1 MSSSRASVSQLDSL
15 MAGIVGSSDLFASA
29 AASTIGTST
38 TAEGA
43 AFQRAVNDNMEAL
56 DLKMAFEVFKTQF
69 DFDNKAT
76 ELSHNICLITRDEYK
91 RIATEAGQP
100 EAEAHAV
107 AEQMAAIIQPKCEAA
122 TKAASALIIN
132 KLEEFLDEQE
142 AANVADQTRISMG
155 IHRAV

>member
-1 MSSSRASVSQLDSL
+1 

-100 EAEAHAV
+100 EAEASAN
-107 AEQMAAIIQPKCEAA
+107 AAQLAAIIQPSSDRDAKIA
-122 TKAASALIIN
+122 
-132 KLEEFLDEQE
+132 
-142 AANVADQTRISMG
+142 
-155 IHRAV
+155 

>member
-1 MSSSRASVSQLDSL
+1 

-56 DLKMAFEVFKTQF
+56 DLKMAFEVFKTEF
-69 DFDNKAT
+69 EFERKAT
-76 ELSHNICLITRDEYK
+76 ELAHNICLITRDEYR

-107 AEQMAAIIQPKCEAA
+107 ARRRPATVQPWGP
-122 TKAASALIIN
+122 S
-132 KLEEFLDEQE
+132 
-142 AANVADQTRISMG
+142 
-155 IHRAV
+155 